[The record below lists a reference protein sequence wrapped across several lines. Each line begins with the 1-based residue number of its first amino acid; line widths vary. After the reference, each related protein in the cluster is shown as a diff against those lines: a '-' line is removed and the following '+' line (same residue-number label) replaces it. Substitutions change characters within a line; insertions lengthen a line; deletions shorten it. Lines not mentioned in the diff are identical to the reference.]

1 MTIVGTQSF
10 HAYYP
15 LPNKSVKVYSNPF
28 KSDIA
33 KVSMHRQLLLK
44 EDMTGYVICEYN
56 SQWWLAMIMENYDDT
71 NEMQVLFLHP
81 GGRTS

>member
-28 KSDIA
+28 KSEIA
-33 KVSMHRQLLLK
+33 KVLKHRELLLK
-44 EDMTGYVICEYN
+44 EDMTGYVICEPVVACN
-56 SQWWLAMIMENYDDT
+56 DHGEL
-71 NEMQVLFLHP
+71 
-81 GGRTS
+81 